1 MVSRAF
7 LKSLSSS
14 TGGTSENISSDLHA
28 LFTLELT
35 ILYGCGSYAMG
46 RVAAW
51 GSGSIIEKAAFY
63 LLMLPGVIVHKTAH
77 YISFLLTGNWAG
89 ASRPSPP
96 EAPAKVSLGSVTSGK
111 SAARLLLQLLSGS
124 RRSF

>member
-28 LFTLELT
+28 LFTLELA
-35 ILYGCGSYAMG
+35 ILYGCGSYAMA

-51 GSGSIIEKAAFY
+51 GSGSIIENAAFY

-77 YISFLLTGNWAG
+77 YISFLLTGNRVG

>member
-1 MVSRAF
+1 
-7 LKSLSSS
+7 
-14 TGGTSENISSDLHA
+14 
-28 LFTLELT
+28 
-35 ILYGCGSYAMG
+35 MG

-51 GSGSIIEKAAFY
+51 GSGTIIEKAAFY